1 MSNRELYV
9 VEQFLSVQGESSYA
23 GKLCWFIRFAGCNL
37 NCSYC
42 DTKYAKKFSDG
53 SLMSI
58 ATLVDKAISSGA
70 EIIEVTGGEPLLQ
83 AGVAELCKE
92 LLATGLTILMETNG
106 SLAIDKLP
114 SGVIKVMDVKLP
126 SSGESDN
133 IHYANF
139 SQLNPH
145 DEVKFVISNRADY
158 DFAKQ
163 IIDKYLGT
171 NIERE
176 ILFSPV
182 WDDITPATLA
192 RWVVADKLKV
202 RVQLQLH
209 KYIWPP
215 EMRGV

>member
-23 GKLCWFIRFAGCNL
+23 GKLCWFIRLAGCNL

-53 SLMSI
+53 SLISI
-58 ATLVDKAISSGA
+58 TTLVEKAVASGA

-83 AGVAELCKE
+83 AGVAELCEE
-92 LLATGLTILMETNG
+92 LLTTGLTILMETNG

-114 SGVIKVMDVKLP
+114 CGVIKVMDVKLP
-126 SSGESDN
+126 SSGASDN
-133 IHYANF
+133 ICYANF
-139 SQLNPH
+139 NQLSSH

-163 IIDKYLGT
+163 IVAKYLAGT
-171 NIERE
+171 ERE